1 MPVSGRPTKAAL
13 LKMTQGSSGAEMKP
27 FQKTRKAAG
36 TGSEEAEMLAGNG
49 ARVAR
54 SQTITETA
62 AARRIVRAMTSVPSG
77 AQSEYRLHLWQQ
89 HYSKRWKSLNDWS
102 CDGGTKGRK
111 CLWGVRRRSRRL
123 LRQRRSTRSTLNG
136 DGRPEREPW
145 SRVADRSR
153 RSGRKP
159 LSRFETL

>member
-62 AARRIVRAMTSVPSG
+62 AARRIVRAMTSVP
-77 AQSEYRLHLWQQ
+77 
-89 HYSKRWKSLNDWS
+89 
-102 CDGGTKGRK
+102 
-111 CLWGVRRRSRRL
+111 
-123 LRQRRSTRSTLNG
+123 QRRSVRISASSL
-136 DGRPEREPW
+136 
-145 SRVADRSR
+145 AAA
-153 RSGRKP
+153 
-159 LSRFETL
+159 LFEALEVFE